1 MARWGQS
8 VSVKDVARAA
18 GVSAQTV
25 SRVVNQ
31 SEAVAPETRR
41 RVEEVIARLGY
52 SRNELARNLIQG
64 RTRTLGL
71 VFTGRDYLGGS
82 NINSGIIAE
91 AEELGYALLLRERRD
106 DDSVSQERFLQ
117 KLLERRVDG
126 VLWMLS
132 ETRESFAPLLQ
143 RLMQEH
149 GVPVVALVRSSS
161 VGVPWSAFDNYGAG
175 LLATRHLIERGCRCI
190 GHIAGPEASWD
201 AQERRRG
208 WRDALSEAG
217 LQADDAL
224 LYEGSWQSE
233 SGQAGLHALR
243 QGVPALDAVFAAN
256 DRTAMGVLL
265 AAHRLGLRI
274 PEDIAV
280 VGVDDIRGADWLH
293 PPLSTVRQN
302 QAEMGRQAV
311 RMLAQ
316 LVEARFAG
324 LPPPPLTDYLH
335 PAELVV
341 RESS

>member
-18 GVSAQTV
+18 GVSTQTV

-31 SEAVAPETRR
+31 SSAVAAETRQ
-41 RVEEVIARLGY
+41 RVEEAIARLGY
-52 SRNELARNLIQG
+52 RRNELARNLIQG

-71 VFTGRDYLGGS
+71 VFTGRDHLGGS
-82 NINSGIIAE
+82 NINSGITAE
-91 AEELGYALLLRERRD
+91 AEALGYALLLRERRD
-106 DDSVSQERFLQ
+106 DDSLSQEDFLH

-132 ETRESFAPLLQ
+132 ETRETFAPLLQ
-143 RLMQEH
+143 RLMHGH

-175 LLATRHLIERGCRCI
+175 LLATRHLIERGRRRI

-208 WRDALSEAG
+208 WCDALRAAG
-217 LQADDAL
+217 LPADDAL
-224 LYEGSWQSE
+224 LYVGSWRPE
-233 SGQAGLHALR
+233 CGEAGLHVLR
-243 QGVPALDAVFAAN
+243 QRVPDLDAVFAAN
-256 DRTAMGVLL
+256 DRSAMGVLL
-265 AAHRLGLRI
+265 GAHRLGLRI
-274 PEDIAV
+274 PEDLAV
-280 VGVDDIRGADWLH
+280 VGVDDIRGADWLY
-293 PPLSTVRQN
+293 PPLTTVRQN

-311 RMLAQ
+311 RMLAR

-324 LPPPPLTDYLH
+324 EPLPVLSDYLH
-335 PAELVV
+335 PPELVV